1 MGLFA
6 LEPVAVEGANLQLIN
21 HGLSSAGLFALVGML
36 YERFHTRS
44 IQSLGGIATK
54 APWLTT
60 VFMVFT
66 FSSIGLP
73 GLNGFVGEFMIL
85 ADRFKE
91 RGPASLRNYSSVI

>member
-44 IQSLGGIATK
+44 IQSLGGIATRHRGS
-54 APWLTT
+54 LQ
-60 VFMVFT
+60 
-66 FSSIGLP
+66 FSWCSP
-73 GLNGFVGEFMIL
+73 F
-85 ADRFKE
+85 R
-91 RGPASLRNYSSVI
+91 ASAFPD